1 MAFARLNG
9 AVMHYEDAG
18 ARDGQAIVFSNSLG
32 TDLRIWD
39 ELIRHLPGRLRV
51 IRYDKRGHGLSEA
64 TPGPYS
70 MVTLAEDLAAL
81 LDHVGVARAAVV
93 GLSVGGMIA
102 QGLAALR
109 PELVSALVLMDTA
122 HKIGTRDGWNGR
134 IDTVRKGGMA
144 AVADGILAGWFTQA
158 YRSAMPDFQGYR
170 AMLLRND
177 IEGYTGVCAALRDAD
192 LTESTRALKVPTL
205 CITGEHDATTSPA
218 LMRTTAELID
228 GARLEVVKD
237 AGHIPCVERA
247 KEVAG
252 LILGFLKEI
261 GSTGGREER
270 SAVV

>member
-32 TDLRIWD
+32 TDFRVWD
-39 ELIRHLPGRLRV
+39 ELVPHLPPNLRV

-64 TPGPYS
+64 TPGPYA
-70 MVTLAEDLAAL
+70 MKVLAEDLAAL
-81 LDHVGVARAAVV
+81 LDHLGIKGAAVV

-102 QGLAALR
+102 QGLASLR
-109 PELVSALVLMDTA
+109 PDLVSALVLMDTA
-122 HKIGTRDGWNGR
+122 HKIGTQDGWNGR
-134 IDTVRKGGMA
+134 IDTVRQKGMT
-144 AVADGILAGWFTQA
+144 AVAEGILAGWFTEA

-192 LTESTRALKVPTL
+192 LTESTRALKTPTL
-205 CITGEHDATTSPA
+205 CIAGEHDATTSPA
-218 LMRTTAELID
+218 LMRTTTDLID
-228 GARLEVVKD
+228 SARLEVVKN
-237 AGHIPCVERA
+237 AGHIPCVERP

-252 LILGFLKEI
+252 LIAGFL
-261 GSTGGREER
+261 EE
-270 SAVV
+270 AVR